1 MLRCFRLQGS
11 FTNAEFVEV
20 GCEPQDVNETPDIH
34 THTYLPLSDAIVQMF
49 NSDSQVQERL
59 QGSHPS
65 HVYSTMRVIL

>member
-1 MLRCFRLQGS
+1 MLRCFHLHGS

-20 GCEPQDVNETPDIH
+20 GCEPQDIDETPDNR
-34 THTYLPLSDAIVQMF
+34 THTFLPLSDAVAQMF

-59 QGSHPS
+59 QGGHPR